1 MERIPGVP
9 NARASTFEGRTVINV
24 EIMFARIF
32 ILILVFLFS
41 ASPAFCAQFVDLE
54 GDWSKES
61 VNKLTFRNVIAV
73 TGDDK
78 FNPSG
83 ELSRGQLA
91 EWLYKELKLDKPSE
105 KRNFEDVKSDDARL
119 DAISSTA
126 DYFELDDDKNFEPD
140 KTVTRGQ
147 LFCIL
152 AKALNEKN
160 EPTEKQIT
168 KQLQNYADGFTT
180 PDWAKCS
187 LVTLCSTK
195 IFAVPPANQMVRA
208 GDGATRGEAAVLLEN
223 LDFYK
228 RKQLV
233 SDAEKDAEKKAKEA
247 SIAAKQKP
255 KAAEMEDDDD
265 DPEVLASEDNIKY
278 VVFPRGT
285 RFVITISEGLD
296 STKDKRGQPR
306 QGSVKEDV
314 MSTDQGFVIG
324 PGCNFNG
331 SLTSVVSA
339 KRFFG
344 SPGRVSLRFNELTL
358 RGQKKGIPAW
368 ASVDTKKTRLVG
380 GSKGERGAAMMR
392 NAKKGA
398 GIGFLVGSVLAPAV
412 ATAVNMASP
421 YGGGVLAGIATQAAA
436 AGVGAVIGAGVTK
449 GQELLIEPDAQMEIL
464 LERPMRVPMNRDEE
478 ENQPTFDEED

>member
-1 MERIPGVP
+1 
-9 NARASTFEGRTVINV
+9 
-24 EIMFARIF
+24 MFARIL
-32 ILILVFLFS
+32 IIILVSLFS

-54 GDWSKES
+54 NDWSKEA

-83 ELSRGQLA
+83 ELTRSQLA
-91 EWLYKELKLDKPSE
+91 EWLAKELKLEAPTE
-105 KRNFEDVKSDDARL
+105 KRKFEDVKADDARA

-126 DYFELDDDKNFEPD
+126 EYFELDDEKKFEPD

-152 AKALNEKN
+152 AKALDAKN
-160 EPTEKQIT
+160 EPTENQIT
-168 KQLQNYADGFTT
+168 KQLQNYADGFST

-195 IFAVPPANQMVRA
+195 VFAVPPANQLVRA
-208 GDGATRGEAAVLLEN
+208 CDCATRGEAAVFLEN
-223 LDFYK
+223 FDYAK

-247 SIAAKQKP
+247 ALAAKQKP
-255 KAAEMEDDDD
+255 TKTVEVEDDED
-265 DPEVLASEDNIKY
+265 DPEVLASEDTTKY

-285 RFVITISEGLD
+285 RFVITISEGLN
-296 STKDKRGQPR
+296 STKDKRGDKR

-314 MSTDQGFVIG
+314 IATNHGFTIG
-324 PGCNFNG
+324 PGSVFNG
-331 SLTSVVSA
+331 NLTSVVSA

-344 SPGRVSLRFNELTL
+344 SPGRVTLRFNELKL
-358 RGQKKGIPAW
+358 HGQREGIKTW

-380 GSKGERGAAMMR
+380 GAKGERGAAMMR

-412 ATAVNMASP
+412 ATAVNIASP
-421 YGGGVLAGIATQAAA
+421 YGGGALAGVATQLAA

-449 GQELLIEPDAQMEIL
+449 GQELMIDQDAQMEIL
-464 LERPMRVPMNRDEE
+464 LERPMRLPLDKEEE
-478 ENQPTFDEED
+478 ENQPVYEED